1 MMTCHTNVSYKKGSN
16 NKCYVSIFV
25 YRYTYIH
32 TYIYIYIYCLMSFFV
47 NSLVDMS
54 SFTTSTNLIII
65 IIFVFLYILLFS

>member
-1 MMTCHTNVSYKKGSN
+1 MYLIRRVATINVMFQFLYIDIHTYH
-16 NKCYVSIFV
+16 
-25 YRYTYIH
+25 TYIH